1 MAPPMSGPEAA
12 GDHTLDPMAV
22 LAAVPKDA
30 QLLLRDYIAG
40 LEAQAGSARAAAERQ
55 ARKFQADSYRLLLQA
70 SGARSERDAAIAERD
85 TAQRTVAELSA
96 RCQALESSASRRRTT
111 GR

>member
-1 MAPPMSGPEAA
+1 MASPTDGLQGIDEI
-12 GDHTLDPMAV
+12 TLDPLAV
-22 LAAVPKDA
+22 LATVPPAA